1 MCFFAAKSWVYISFN
16 RLLHSWYNYQ
26 RELKGVIIMADDG
39 YKYDE
44 NGFRE
49 DLKNDSNVLHQPD
62 ADRSAWVLKVLDY
75 DETIA
80 VLNGDTKVK
89 PEFSFSDEVLDKI
102 MKEKPELKTDEDL
115 KNVIKDK
122 DQQILLARYN
132 EDQSTNVTISTKSDE
147 DN

>member
-1 MCFFAAKSWVYISFN
+1 
-16 RLLHSWYNYQ
+16 
-26 RELKGVIIMADDG
+26 MADDG

-49 DLKNDSNVLHQPD
+49 DLKNDPNVLHQPD
-62 ADRSAWVLKVLDY
+62 ADRSAWDLKVLDY

-115 KNVIKDK
+115 KNVIKNK
-122 DQQILLARYN
+122 NQQILLARYN